1 MPSTRTSCPT
11 RCHGPICAASSR
23 CGPGRAWSA
32 TTWRPRPYL
41 SCRGCGRCERALFAC
56 ASTRWGRVRS
66 TTSTRPTWTACC
78 PSPSTPSAG
87 SSNATP
93 VPLSVS
99 KHPLV
104 ADSLRGLRDSTTQPD
119 EFRAL
124 ARNVITMLLYE
135 ATADL
140 PVKHGKVRTPLAEA
154 DAIEVETE
162 VVAIPVLRAGLG
174 LLAPVLELLPRVSVG
189 YIGLE
194 RDETTAVA
202 RIYYNKLPHLR
213 GKIPLLLD
221 PMLATGGSAA
231 QALDLIKAA
240 GGRNTRMI
248 CIVAA
253 PEGVRVLQE
262 RHPEVD
268 IYTAALDER
277 LNDRAYI
284 VPGLGD
290 FGDRLF
296 GTG

>member
-1 MPSTRTSCPT
+1 MPL
-11 RCHGPICAASSR
+11 H
-23 CGPGRAWSA
+23 
-32 TTWRPRPYL
+32 
-41 SCRGCGRCERALFAC
+41 
-56 ASTRWGRVRS
+56 
-66 TTSTRPTWTACC
+66 
-78 PSPSTPSAG
+78 
-87 SSNATP
+87 
-93 VPLSVS
+93 VS

-104 ADSLRGLRDSTTQPD
+104 ADSLRGLRDVTTEPE
-119 EFRAL
+119 EFRTL

-140 PVKHGKVRTPLAEA
+140 PVKHGKVRTPLADA
-154 DAIEVETE
+154 DAVELETE

-194 RDETTAVA
+194 RDEQTAVA
-202 RIYYNKLPHLR
+202 RIYYNKLPRLQ

-231 QALDLIKAA
+231 QALDMIKEA
-240 GGRNTRMI
+240 GGRDTRMV

-253 PEGVRVLQE
+253 PEGVKVLEE

-268 IYTAALDER
+268 VYTAALDSH
-277 LNDRAYI
+277 LNDKAYI

>member
-1 MPSTRTSCPT
+1 M
-11 RCHGPICAASSR
+11 
-23 CGPGRAWSA
+23 
-32 TTWRPRPYL
+32 
-41 SCRGCGRCERALFAC
+41 
-56 ASTRWGRVRS
+56 
-66 TTSTRPTWTACC
+66 
-78 PSPSTPSAG
+78 
-87 SSNATP
+87 
-93 VPLSVS
+93 PLSVS

-104 ADSLRGLRDSTTQPD
+104 ADGLRGLRDSTTQPD

-124 ARNVITMLLYE
+124 ARNVMTMLLYE

-140 PVKHGKVRTPLAEA
+140 PVRRSKVQTPLAEA
-154 DAIEVETE
+154 DAIEIESE

-194 RDETTAVA
+194 RDEQTAVA
-202 RIYYNKLPHLR
+202 RIYYNKLPRLQ

-231 QALDLIKAA
+231 QALDLIKEA
-240 GGRNTRMI
+240 GGRDPRMI

-253 PEGVRVLQE
+253 PEGVKVLE
-262 RHPEVD
+262 DRHPEVH